1 MDVGPKIQ
9 LQVSLI
15 LNLSLSM
22 RNARFSQSNIS
33 KVEMIKYSHCSVLTA
48 DVKKMID
55 LIFFHNFKFLV
66 AHAVYLNQ
74 VKKLFI
80 E

>member
-22 RNARFSQSNIS
+22 RNARFSQSGDDKIFS
-33 KVEMIKYSHCSVLTA
+33 LLAA
-48 DVKKMID
+48 DVKK
-55 LIFFHNFKFLV
+55 
-66 AHAVYLNQ
+66 
-74 VKKLFI
+74 
-80 E
+80 